1 MKNKILII
9 GSNSGLI
16 QESIIHFLNNNQ
28 IVIGVSKNKANFI
41 KKKNKNYH
49 HYKFDLIK
57 NYKKIESLCKKISKT
72 HGKID
77 VIIFAQGGS
86 LGKNKILEK
95 IDNWEKVWRLNF
107 GVSIQI
113 NNFFLKKFVKNNFG
127 RVLFFSSVATDSKI
141 GSAAYSTAK
150 SAINDYVKKMGNNYS
165 NKNVYLNSITTSI
178 VSDFGNNWSKFE
190 KKNKMNLKSFLKK
203 NLSTMRFGRSS
214 DFVKIVEFLCSDENK
229 FTTGSNFIMDGGYIK

>member
-16 QESIIHFLNNNQ
+16 QESIIHFLNNNK

-141 GSAAYSTAK
+141 GSAA
-150 SAINDYVKKMGNNYS
+150 
-165 NKNVYLNSITTSI
+165 
-178 VSDFGNNWSKFE
+178 
-190 KKNKMNLKSFLKK
+190 
-203 NLSTMRFGRSS
+203 
-214 DFVKIVEFLCSDENK
+214 
-229 FTTGSNFIMDGGYIK
+229 

>member
-1 MKNKILII
+1 M
-9 GSNSGLI
+9 
-16 QESIIHFLNNNQ
+16 
-28 IVIGVSKNKANFI
+28 
-41 KKKNKNYH
+41 
-49 HYKFDLIK
+49 
-57 NYKKIESLCKKISKT
+57 
-72 HGKID
+72 
-77 VIIFAQGGS
+77 
-86 LGKNKILEK
+86 
-95 IDNWEKVWRLNF
+95 
-107 GVSIQI
+107 
-113 NNFFLKKFVKNNFG
+113 
-127 RVLFFSSVATDSKI
+127 ATDSKI

-190 KKNKMNLKSFLKK
+190 KKNKINLKSFLKK

>member
-1 MKNKILII
+1 M
-9 GSNSGLI
+9 G
-16 QESIIHFLNNNQ
+16 
-28 IVIGVSKNKANFI
+28 
-41 KKKNKNYH
+41 
-49 HYKFDLIK
+49 
-57 NYKKIESLCKKISKT
+57 
-72 HGKID
+72 
-77 VIIFAQGGS
+77 
-86 LGKNKILEK
+86 
-95 IDNWEKVWRLNF
+95 KVWRLNF

-190 KKNKMNLKSFLKK
+190 KNKMNLKSFLKK

>member
-16 QESIIHFLNNNQ
+16 QESINRFLNNNQ

-49 HYKFDLIK
+49 HYKFNLIK

-141 GSAAYSTAK
+141 GSAVYSTAK

-190 KKNKMNLKSFLKK
+190 KKNKINLKSFLKK

-214 DFVKIVEFLCSDENK
+214 DFVKIVEFLCSGENK

>member
-16 QESIIHFLNNNQ
+16 QESINRFLNNNQ

-49 HYKFDLIK
+49 HYKFNLIK

-127 RVLFFSSVATDSKI
+127 RVLFLAQWLQTQKLVALFI
-141 GSAAYSTAK
+141 Q
-150 SAINDYVKKMGNNYS
+150 
-165 NKNVYLNSITTSI
+165 LQ
-178 VSDFGNNWSKFE
+178 
-190 KKNKMNLKSFLKK
+190 NLQL
-203 NLSTMRFGRSS
+203 M
-214 DFVKIVEFLCSDENK
+214 
-229 FTTGSNFIMDGGYIK
+229 IM